1 MALSPNDNNAKRAA
15 DEPRERQS
23 GDDTNRDQTPT
34 DSGAEWDDGYS
45 DSDLSD
51 IVLRP
56 LEPGKSLVNHS
67 GPEDDDVA
75 IPRGRMTRS
84 VAVGV
89 PPTPAT
95 PEAPIELVAAEP
107 ADPRRHVNY
116 PVVAGGARR
125 DDHVPHP
132 FPGGPPAGP
141 PGAPDAA

>member
-1 MALSPNDNNAKRAA
+1 MALSLNDNNAERAA
-15 DEPRERQS
+15 DELRECQS
-23 GDDTNRDQTPT
+23 GDDTNHDQTLADSGT
-34 DSGAEWDDGYS
+34 DSDDGYS
-45 DSDLSD
+45 DSDSD

-75 IPRGRMTRS
+75 IPRGRMTRN

-89 PPTPAT
+89 PPTPET
-95 PEAPIELVAAEP
+95 TEAPIEPVAAEP
-107 ADPRRHVNY
+107 THPRRHVNH

-141 PGAPDAA
+141 PGAPNAA